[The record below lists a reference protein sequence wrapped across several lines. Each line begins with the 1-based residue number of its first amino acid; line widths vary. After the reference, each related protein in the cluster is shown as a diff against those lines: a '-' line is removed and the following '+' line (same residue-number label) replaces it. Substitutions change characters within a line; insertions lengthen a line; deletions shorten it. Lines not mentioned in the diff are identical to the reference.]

1 MVLSW
6 RWEEAELDSK
16 QEENIGQN
24 SEQSFYKALGIMR
37 MANNLGDDAM
47 FSLKGRQKT
56 ESILQVFKCSAL
68 VIVGLFH

>member
-16 QEENIGQN
+16 QEESIGQN
-24 SEQSFYKALGIMR
+24 SEQSFYRALGIMR
-37 MANNLGDDAM
+37 MANNLGDDTM

-56 ESILQVFKCSAL
+56 KSILQVFKYSAL